1 MTLINAHMNVFSPPL
16 SPDNFSFP
24 ALSVLTL
31 RSHLLGSQRSTLPL
45 SLSFRSPLPS
55 FQLCCQLLR
64 RSSHSTGKELALIP
78 HTAPRNS
85 ACSLCCCWTSQL
97 WRDKKNCR
105 QTDRQT
111 DRNGKC
117 IHYYEHTSPEEQL
130 QCERQNICV
139 HTIITV
145 CLCACACLCGCVHV
159 QSDPVISL
167 RVMLEREHEA
177 QRPSNAISQ

>member
-111 DRNGKC
+111 EMANVYTTMNTQAQKNNCSARDK
-117 IHYYEHTSPEEQL
+117 TFVFTL
-130 QCERQNICV
+130 LLLCV
-139 HTIITV
+139 CVRVRV
-145 CLCACACLCGCVHV
+145 CVGVCMC
-159 QSDPVISL
+159 SL
-167 RVMLEREHEA
+167 IPLFL
-177 QRPSNAISQ
+177 